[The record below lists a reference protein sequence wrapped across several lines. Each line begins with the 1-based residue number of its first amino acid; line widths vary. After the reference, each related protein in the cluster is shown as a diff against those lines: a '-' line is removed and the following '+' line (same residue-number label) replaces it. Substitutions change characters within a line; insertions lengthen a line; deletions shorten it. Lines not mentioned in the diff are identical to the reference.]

1 MKNVSE
7 KFIKEITSYGRM
19 LDTIIT
25 YTINGKE
32 YFLDSDTLFS
42 VTPHFEGNILKS
54 VMKQLDIESSVAIPK
69 DTVINVKFGV
79 QVDLS
84 LTVAEVHAMKVN
96 RLNEIPVNLLSS
108 GLKGFEYIDL
118 GNYIVSKDAE
128 YNADTM
134 SYSHTCYD
142 KMLSSMK
149 DYEDMKIT
157 FPIKVKDYI
166 KKLCDY
172 IGLTFASYN
181 DNFAN
186 CDKELTADYYTGY
199 DYTFRDVLDE
209 LAQVTASTICIN
221 SNDELEIRYI
231 PKKSAIELNE
241 DYFKDTNVTFDNL
254 YGPINSIVLSRSGES
269 DNIYL
274 QDEESI
280 ENNGLCELKI
290 IDNQIMNYND
300 RSDYL
305 PAILEKLNGL
315 TYCTNNFDSRG
326 ICFLDLCDRYTANV
340 HGKLYDCVL
349 FNDEIKITQGL
360 EETIYTEMPTE
371 TKTDYTKA
379 DKTDQKINKAYIIM
393 DKVNKKLE
401 SVISEVDET
410 SKKVTKIEQTVDS
423 ISQKVSDI
431 EDLTRTAE
439 GIKTVT
445 LENCIEANLL
455 ELHIYG
461 NNTVFNYLL
470 LDDKLTLDDD
480 LYLEGDDLISVT
492 DKDNNIKTY
501 SLGIT
506 EALRQNSEVCDEF
519 VLESGQAKV
528 IRRVNKSGSTKA
540 KESVENL
547 GKLEISLKEGT
558 NTITINNYTA
568 KIKAKYVIKSAYS
581 DTFATK
587 VEMNSEIKQTKESVD
602 LSVNKKLEDYSTT
615 TEMNSAISLKAGEIT
630 SSVSKTYETKENV
643 TKQYSNIKQTTDN
656 ITSVVGKKVGNDEII
671 SKINQSAES
680 VTILASKLGL
690 TANDVLDLIS
700 NNVLNLTAKNLVIQS
715 TYFNVNKDGKVIIT
729 GNKNLIIGNTKSN
742 YVALDPGE
750 ISLWNTS
757 GGNLSIMPN
766 ALVMMDNYNS
776 SSITPNE
783 INTPKLT
790 ADEISAQKINQSSL
804 EEKKKNFEKMKDNA
818 LEIINGIDIY
828 RYNLKTEN
836 DKDKKHIGFV
846 IGDKYN
852 YSKEVTSLD
861 NTGVDT
867 YSFVSLCCKAI
878 QELHAQI
885 GNMHKE
891 IEKLKG
897 AKK

>member
-221 SNDELEIRYI
+221 SDDELEIRYI

-431 EDLTRTAE
+431 EDLTQTAK
-439 GIKTVT
+439 GVKTVT
-445 LENCIEANLL
+445 LDNCIEGNLL

-461 NNTVFNYLL
+461 NNTVFDYI
-470 LDDKLTLDDD
+470 TLSDNLVLSDD
-480 LYLEGDDLISVT
+480 LHPKGDSLITVT
-492 DKDNNIKTY
+492 DKDGKKTEYELNI
-501 SLGIT
+501 S
-506 EALRQNSEVCDEF
+506 EPLRQNGDAYDEY
-519 VLESGQAKV
+519 
-528 IRRVNKSGSTKA
+528 I
-540 KESVENL
+540 
-547 GKLEISLKEGT
+547 
-558 NTITINNYTA
+558 
-568 KIKAKYVIKSAYS
+568 
-581 DTFATK
+581 
-587 VEMNSEIKQTKESVD
+587 
-602 LSVNKKLEDYSTT
+602 
-615 TEMNSAISLKAGEIT
+615 
-630 SSVSKTYETKENV
+630 
-643 TKQYSNIKQTTDN
+643 
-656 ITSVVGKKVGNDEII
+656 
-671 SKINQSAES
+671 
-680 VTILASKLGL
+680 
-690 TANDVLDLIS
+690 
-700 NNVLNLTAKNLVIQS
+700 
-715 TYFNVNKDGKVIIT
+715 
-729 GNKNLIIGNTKSN
+729 
-742 YVALDPGE
+742 
-750 ISLWNTS
+750 
-757 GGNLSIMPN
+757 
-766 ALVMMDNYNS
+766 
-776 SSITPNE
+776 
-783 INTPKLT
+783 
-790 ADEISAQKINQSSL
+790 
-804 EEKKKNFEKMKDNA
+804 
-818 LEIINGIDIY
+818 
-828 RYNLKTEN
+828 
-836 DKDKKHIGFV
+836 
-846 IGDKYN
+846 
-852 YSKEVTSLD
+852 
-861 NTGVDT
+861 
-867 YSFVSLCCKAI
+867 
-878 QELHAQI
+878 
-885 GNMHKE
+885 
-891 IEKLKG
+891 
-897 AKK
+897 

>member
-506 EALRQNSEVCDEF
+506 EALRQNSEVCDEV
-519 VLESGQAKV
+519 VLENGQAKV

-630 SSVSKTYETKENV
+630 SSVSKTYETKENA

-671 SKINQSAES
+671 SKINQSAEA
-680 VTILASKLGL
+680 VTILARKLGL
-690 TANDVLDLIS
+690 TAEDVLNLIS
-700 NNVLNLTAKNLVIQS
+700 NNVLNLTTRDLVIQS
-715 TYFNVNKDGKVIIT
+715 TYFNVTKDGKVKIT
-729 GNKNLIIGNTKSN
+729 GNRNLIIGDTKSN

-750 ISLWNTS
+750 ISLWDTS

-790 ADEISAQKINQSSL
+790 ADEISAPKINQSSL

-897 AKK
+897 AKE

>member
-1 MKNVSE
+1 MYETSE
-7 KFIKEITSYGRM
+7 KWKQNIYENTVCAMNIYIDDVLVNPDYILDFKKGGNAFEEEFCLGGTPSQYVEMKLYKDKMPESLKKIRVEYGI
-19 LDTIIT
+19 L
-25 YTINGKE
+25 IN
-32 YFLDSDTLFS
+32 
-42 VTPHFEGNILKS
+42 H
-54 VMKQLDIESSVAIPK
+54 A
-69 DTVINVKFGV
+69 
-79 QVDLS
+79 
-84 LTVAEVHAMKVN
+84 LTVAEVNAMLVGTLNGIPVKSLSSNDSSFEMIPIGIYNVDDYTDNDDNTITIKALDNMIKFEFNYDGSELISKGEATLLEVAQDICKKAGVELNSTSFLNSDKKVAVYDN
-96 RLNEIPVNLLSS
+96 TVTARKYISYIAESAGGFACIDRKGKLCFRKFYQDETEIPLEIFGEYKWGEEFKISKVSYEDGIRSFKFGDDTRNNLWINQENMYIVDEDQVQKIYNEIKDLTSNT
-108 GLKGFEYIDL
+108 FEGKTVIDPAIDL
-118 GNYIVSKDAE
+118 GDKIVIDGKNVIYQGEMSLEGSFIAQISSK
-128 YNADTM
+128 
-134 SYSHTCYD
+134 
-142 KMLSSMK
+142 
-149 DYEDMKIT
+149 IQ
-157 FPIKVKDYI
+157 IKQK
-166 KKLCDY
+166 
-172 IGLTFASYN
+172 
-181 DNFAN
+181 
-186 CDKELTADYYTGY
+186 
-199 DYTFRDVLDE
+199 
-209 LAQVTASTICIN
+209 
-221 SNDELEIRYI
+221 
-231 PKKSAIELNE
+231 
-241 DYFKDTNVTFDNL
+241 
-254 YGPINSIVLSRSGES
+254 
-269 DNIYL
+269 
-274 QDEESI
+274 
-280 ENNGLCELKI
+280 
-290 IDNQIMNYND
+290 
-300 RSDYL
+300 
-305 PAILEKLNGL
+305 
-315 TYCTNNFDSRG
+315 
-326 ICFLDLCDRYTANV
+326 
-340 HGKLYDCVL
+340 
-349 FNDEIKITQGL
+349 
-360 EETIYTEMPTE
+360 EETTVKKESQKVVNRKVQSRI
-371 TKTDYTKA
+371 
-379 DKTDQKINKAYIIM
+379 DQAEGKIEQL
-393 DKVNKKLE
+393 VE
-401 SVISEVDET
+401 ET
-410 SKKVTKIEQTVDS
+410 SEQSQKLTKVEQTVDS

-506 EALRQNSEVCDEF
+506 EALRQNNEVCDEF
-519 VLESGQAKV
+519 VLENGQAKV

-897 AKK
+897 AKE

>member
-1 MKNVSE
+1 M
-7 KFIKEITSYGRM
+7 
-19 LDTIIT
+19 
-25 YTINGKE
+25 
-32 YFLDSDTLFS
+32 
-42 VTPHFEGNILKS
+42 
-54 VMKQLDIESSVAIPK
+54 
-69 DTVINVKFGV
+69 
-79 QVDLS
+79 
-84 LTVAEVHAMKVN
+84 
-96 RLNEIPVNLLSS
+96 
-108 GLKGFEYIDL
+108 
-118 GNYIVSKDAE
+118 
-128 YNADTM
+128 
-134 SYSHTCYD
+134 
-142 KMLSSMK
+142 
-149 DYEDMKIT
+149 
-157 FPIKVKDYI
+157 
-166 KKLCDY
+166 
-172 IGLTFASYN
+172 
-181 DNFAN
+181 
-186 CDKELTADYYTGY
+186 
-199 DYTFRDVLDE
+199 
-209 LAQVTASTICIN
+209 
-221 SNDELEIRYI
+221 
-231 PKKSAIELNE
+231 
-241 DYFKDTNVTFDNL
+241 
-254 YGPINSIVLSRSGES
+254 
-269 DNIYL
+269 
-274 QDEESI
+274 
-280 ENNGLCELKI
+280 
-290 IDNQIMNYND
+290 
-300 RSDYL
+300 
-305 PAILEKLNGL
+305 
-315 TYCTNNFDSRG
+315 
-326 ICFLDLCDRYTANV
+326 
-340 HGKLYDCVL
+340 
-349 FNDEIKITQGL
+349 
-360 EETIYTEMPTE
+360 
-371 TKTDYTKA
+371 
-379 DKTDQKINKAYIIM
+379 
-393 DKVNKKLE
+393 
-401 SVISEVDET
+401 
-410 SKKVTKIEQTVDS
+410 
-423 ISQKVSDI
+423 
-431 EDLTRTAE
+431 
-439 GIKTVT
+439 
-445 LENCIEANLL
+445 
-455 ELHIYG
+455 
-461 NNTVFNYLL
+461 
-470 LDDKLTLDDD
+470 LDDKLTLDDN
-480 LYLEGDDLISVT
+480 LHLEGDDLISVT

-506 EALRQNSEVCDEF
+506 EVLKQNSEVCDEF
-519 VLESGQAKV
+519 VLENGQAKV

-547 GKLEISLKEGT
+547 GKLEIPLKEGT

-568 KIKAKYVIKSAYS
+568 RIKAKYVIKSAYS

-630 SSVSKTYETKENV
+630 SSVSKTYETKESA

-897 AKK
+897 AKE

>member
-1 MKNVSE
+1 MKNASE

-142 KMLSSMK
+142 KMLLSMK
-149 DYEDMKIT
+149 NYEDMKIT

-166 KKLCDY
+166 KRLCDY

-186 CDKELTADYYTGY
+186 CDKELTADYYIGY
-199 DYTFRDVLDE
+199 DYTYRDVLDE

-221 SNDELEIRYI
+221 SKDELEIRYI
-231 PKKSAIELNE
+231 PKESAIELNE

-269 DNIYL
+269 DNVYL

-315 TYCTNNFDSRG
+315 IYCTNNFDSRG

-340 HGKLYDCVL
+340 HDKLYDCVL

-360 EETIYTEMPTE
+360 EETIYTEMPIE

-439 GIKTVT
+439 EIKTVT

-470 LDDKLTLDDD
+470 LDDKLTLDDN
-480 LYLEGDDLISVT
+480 LHLEGDDFISVT

-715 TYFNVNKDGKVIIT
+715 TYFNVTKDGKVIIT

-790 ADEISAQKINQSSL
+790 ADEISAPKINQSSL

-818 LEIINGIDIY
+818 IEIINGIDIY

-897 AKK
+897 AKE